1 MKTRME
7 RYKVNQERTCRTQK
21 NEALYEKIYEKAL
34 PSSDVAL
41 LDNESEIDIS
51 KIKDLVQQREGYKR
65 IKEFESVLLK
75 PNLEENDEEKNDIY
89 EDIDDKIYD
98 INAILEEARSKREPT
113 EREKYRNLRNTQY
126 NILTNLNLNEEY
138 EEEMDPDFFTKDKT
152 MRELITSLNEK
163 TENIFERTRSN
174 TKMNVDL
181 FEDLK
186 GKDDTV
192 LTEPVKAEEVSSNKA
207 NTFYTSSLSF
217 TKEDFEDFQDL
228 QTTVNKNNRLIKV
241 LISILVI
248 VLIAIVLFF
257 VLAIL

>member
-1 MKTRME
+1 
-7 RYKVNQERTCRTQK
+7 
-21 NEALYEKIYEKAL
+21 
-34 PSSDVAL
+34 
-41 LDNESEIDIS
+41 
-51 KIKDLVQQREGYKR
+51 
-65 IKEFESVLLK
+65 
-75 PNLEENDEEKNDIY
+75 
-89 EDIDDKIYD
+89 
-98 INAILEEARSKREPT
+98 
-113 EREKYRNLRNTQY
+113 
-126 NILTNLNLNEEY
+126 
-138 EEEMDPDFFTKDKT
+138 MDPDFFTKDKT